1 MRWSTQSRRQTI
13 LSGTIGNSPASP
25 CLVCLEGFNV
35 LSLLVKEYNIHQIVF
50 HVLWQLILEHLDMD
64 PCLYCSMFSYN
75 LSCFIS
81 CLCTPDQ
88 NWLHFS
94 LLSALT
100 ISIMQP
106 PHLQLLARQTES
118 KSKYWIFPLF
128 QGHHVPRNA
137 GDELCGVLE
146 VTHLVILWFISIHL
160 FKEPRGVIWKKV
172 QVRQIL

>member
-1 MRWSTQSRRQTI
+1 M
-13 LSGTIGNSPASP
+13 SGTIGNSPASP

-50 HVLWQLILEHLDMD
+50 HVLSQLILEHLDMD

-106 PHLQLLARQTES
+106 PHLQLLAHKQKVNQNIEFFHYFRDTM
-118 KSKYWIFPLF
+118 F
-128 QGHHVPRNA
+128 Q
-137 GDELCGVLE
+137 EMLE
-146 VTHLVILWFISIHL
+146 MSCVEFW
-160 FKEPRGVIWKKV
+160 R
-172 QVRQIL
+172 